1 MILPVENDGFFFS
14 ASICDVHVRDSKA
27 VSWRAVGVQENFHLE
42 ESSRL
47 DVQIGADQLA
57 VLADGNAQ
65 NRFGR
70 PSFDHRDVILSFF
83 YLILKLNSIF
93 ITCYFK
99 ID

>member
-1 MILPVENDGFFFS
+1 
-14 ASICDVHVRDSKA
+14 
-27 VSWRAVGVQENFHLE
+27 
-42 ESSRL
+42 
-47 DVQIGADQLA
+47 LA

-99 ID
+99 MD